1 MEFKYHHYCNEYR
14 VFDMK
19 SQMTDT
25 FYTAFITIGFLLI
38 LMLLFRFLLSG
49 RGNAGQPTGKA
60 VEHMGIVS
68 GGGAACDLHSCGAV
82 DPVSDPAYNMKE
94 VIKVSLLLEDHL
106 TQKNKRC
113 KDCILKHLLQLIAY
127 VQEGLTLAGD
137 NVNNYPYMKESA
149 EFYPTVLDQWFDEG
163 TDNEDNLMAMSSKLR
178 EWRKKLM
185 AGYFPISQ

>member
-1 MEFKYHHYCNEYR
+1 
-14 VFDMK
+14 MK

-25 FYTAFITIGFLLI
+25 FYKAFIAIGFLLI
-38 LMLLFRFLLSG
+38 IVLMLRFVLLG
-49 RGNAGQPTGKA
+49 RTHNAPTKAA
-60 VEHMGIVS
+60 VEHMGS
-68 GGGAACDLHSCGAV
+68 GAVCDLHTCGAL

-137 NVNNYPYMKESA
+137 NVDKYPYMRESVDVYSA
-149 EFYPTVLDQWFDEG
+149 ILDQWFDDG
-163 TDNEDNLMAMSSKLR
+163 TDNEDNLMSMSSKLR

-185 AGYFPISQ
+185 AGYYPITQ